1 MSVTTRR
8 DLFKLG
14 GGAAAAA
21 ALGGAAATTTSA
33 PARARAASATAGLP
47 VSYPLGPFVRDRA
60 NPILR
65 PTNRRWE
72 SRFVF
77 NPAAIVKDGLVHLL
91 DRAQGPD
98 GRSSIGLG
106 TSSDGVRFDRLNKPV
121 MEATEPF
128 ELPGGCEDPRVVE
141 VGGTYYMTYTGYDGV
156 SARLCLATSRDLL
169 NWTRHGPMFPDF
181 QTRTVGKP
189 WSKSGAILTTPL
201 DGLYDMYF
209 GDVDIYYAMSRDL
222 IHWTPGAADDP
233 VMRPQ
238 PDTYTRAC
246 SSPADHRSSPR
257 TDTSRRST
265 TRPDDPDGKLI
276 YRAGQALIDP
286 AEPTRELA
294 RRTTPFLVPETPE
307 ETSGQVNNVVFVEGL
322 SPTTANGSCTTA
334 RVTPASECS
343 TATPTLRA
351 DRARVPTC
359 RNQRSGGRS
368 RERFARKVAVS
379 RDGGTGAVPD
389 RPALA

>member
-8 DLFKLG
+8 DLFKV

-21 ALGGAAATTTSA
+21 TVVGAAATTGSA
-33 PARARAASATAGLP
+33 PPRALAASAPGLP
-47 VSYPLGPFVRDRA
+47 VGYPLEPFVRDPA

-91 DRAQGPD
+91 YRAQGPD

-106 TSSDGVRFDRLNKPV
+106 ISSDGVHFDRLNKPV

-141 VGGTYYMTYTGYDGV
+141 RGGTYFMTYTGYDGV

-169 NWTRHGPMFPDF
+169 SWTKHGPLFPDF
-181 QTRTVGKP
+181 RTRTVDKP
-189 WSKSGAILTTPL
+189 WSKSGAILTTPQN
-201 DGLYDMYF
+201 GLYYMYF
-209 GDVDIYYAMSRDL
+209 GDVDIYYATSPDL
-222 IHWTPGAADDP
+222 IHWTAGPVDDP

-238 PDTYTRAC
+238 PDTYTARLLEPGPPPLITENGYILLIHNA
-246 SSPADHRSSPR
+246 AAH
-257 TDTSRRST
+257 
-265 TRPDDPDGKLI
+265 DPDGKLI

-286 AEPTRELA
+286 ADPTRELA
-294 RRTTPFLVPETPE
+294 RLTTPFLVPETPE
-307 ETSGQVNNVVFVEGL
+307 EVSGQVNNVVFVEGL
-322 SPTTANGSCTTA
+322 VAYKGEWLMYYGQGDAGVGLLHADS
-334 RVTPASECS
+334 RTPC
-343 TATPTLRA
+343 
-351 DRARVPTC
+351 
-359 RNQRSGGRS
+359 G
-368 RERFARKVAVS
+368 
-379 RDGGTGAVPD
+379 
-389 RPALA
+389 

>member
-1 MSVTTRR
+1 MPASTRR

-14 GGAAAAA
+14 GGAAATA
-21 ALGGAAATTTSA
+21 ALGAAAAPFAVPRASAAAAATD
-33 PARARAASATAGLP
+33 LP
-47 VSYPLGPFVRDRA
+47 VGYPLGPFARDPG

-65 PTNRRWE
+65 PTNRPWE

-91 DRAQGPD
+91 YRAQGPD

-106 TSSDGVRFDRLNKPV
+106 TSSDGVHFDRLKNPV
-121 MEATEPF
+121 LEATEPF

-156 SARLCLATSRDLL
+156 SARLALATSRDLRH
-169 NWTRHGPMFPDF
+169 WTKHGPLFPDF

-201 DGLYDMYF
+201 DGRYFMYF
-209 GDVDIYYAMSRDL
+209 GDVDIYYATSRDL
-222 IHWTPGAADDP
+222 IHWTPGPVDDP

-238 PDTYTRAC
+238 PDTYTARLLEPGPPPLITKNGYILLIHNAAA
-246 SSPADHRSSPR
+246 P
-257 TDTSRRST
+257 
-265 TRPDDPDGKLI
+265 DPDGKLI

-286 AEPTRELA
+286 ATPTEELA
-294 RRTTPFLVPETPE
+294 RLTKPFLVPETPE

-322 SPTTANGSCTTA
+322 VAYKRQWLMYYGQGDAGIGLLHGDSRTSC
-334 RVTPASECS
+334 
-343 TATPTLRA
+343 
-351 DRARVPTC
+351 
-359 RNQRSGGRS
+359 G
-368 RERFARKVAVS
+368 
-379 RDGGTGAVPD
+379 
-389 RPALA
+389 

>member
-21 ALGGAAATTTSA
+21 ALAGATPTTTSA
-33 PARARAASATAGLP
+33 PARARAASAVAGLP
-47 VSYPLGPFVRDRA
+47 VGYPLGPFVRDPA

-91 DRAQGPD
+91 YRAQGPD

-106 TSSDGVRFDRLNKPV
+106 TSSDGVRFARLNKPV
-121 MEATEPF
+121 MEATEPY

-141 VGGTYYMTYTGYDGV
+141 VGGTYYMTYTGYDGF

-169 NWTRHGPMFPDF
+169 SWTKHGPLFADF
-181 QTRTVGKP
+181 ETRTVGKP

-201 DGLYDMYF
+201 EGLYYMYF
-209 GDVDIYYAMSRDL
+209 GDVDIYYATSRDL
-222 IHWTPGAADDP
+222 IHWTPGDVNDP

-238 PDTYTRAC
+238 TGTYTQRLLEPGPPPLFTENGYILLIHNA
-246 SSPADHRSSPR
+246 AAH
-257 TDTSRRST
+257 
-265 TRPDDPDGKLI
+265 DPDGKLI

-286 AEPTRELA
+286 EEPTRELA
-294 RRTTPFLVPETPE
+294 RLTTPFLVPETPE
-307 ETSGQVNNVVFVEGL
+307 EISGQVNNVVFVEGL
-322 SPTTANGSCTTA
+322 VAYKGEWLMYYGQGDAGVGVLHGDSG
-334 RVTPASECS
+334 TPC
-343 TATPTLRA
+343 
-351 DRARVPTC
+351 
-359 RNQRSGGRS
+359 G
-368 RERFARKVAVS
+368 
-379 RDGGTGAVPD
+379 
-389 RPALA
+389 